1 MSLRSSIGSRTSTPS
16 PFLVFVCHIHVSFC
30 KSTKKVRHSVAEV
43 GENVKFVQNKKE
55 FSKSGQFFGF
65 YAYLCHV
72 IDEFQLLYISST
84 KVNEIPDMVET

>member
-1 MSLRSSIGSRTSTPS
+1 
-16 PFLVFVCHIHVSFC
+16 
-30 KSTKKVRHSVAEV
+30 VAEV

-55 FSKSGQFFGF
+55 FFKSGQFFGF